1 MSSKTAYKG
10 KKKKPLKT
18 TMGKALVTNEVE
30 KVDLSHIRRPIET
43 SLFGLRHALSLF
55 DTSTEEVNAF
65 LSQIFL
71 LCFTMNR
78 CHFRNIN
85 FCIKCT

>member
-18 TMGKALVTNEVE
+18 TMGKALVTSEVE

-55 DTSTEEVNAF
+55 DTSTEEVIPF
-65 LSQIFL
+65 QLQIL
-71 LCFTMNR
+71 GLCFKMSL
-78 CHFRNIN
+78 CHFRNI
-85 FCIKCT
+85 ITLV